1 MMRYAEVAVDAPV
14 NHSRT
19 FSYSI
24 PDRFCIQ
31 PGQLVWVPFGR
42 RTLQGV
48 VIELA
53 PAPQVEATKDI
64 LQPVEPAPAAGRR
77 RPGPGPV
84 D

>member
-24 PDRFCIQ
+24 PDRFRIQ

-42 RTLQGV
+42 
-48 VIELA
+48 
-53 PAPQVEATKDI
+53 
-64 LQPVEPAPAAGRR
+64 
-77 RPGPGPV
+77 PG
-84 D
+84 